1 MRFQSGGSQS
11 GGRGWETMQLVDIVQ
26 AVMSPSEAEAA
37 AEGVGLGR
45 TERMQG
51 DHCSHCSQ
59 AGGG

>member
-1 MRFQSGGSQS
+1 
-11 GGRGWETMQLVDIVQ
+11 MQLVDIVQ
-26 AVMSPSEAEAA
+26 PVMSPFEAA
-37 AEGVGLGR
+37 AEGVGLGLGR